1 MSGDAKNGARMIGIV
16 GSPRRGGNT
25 DILVE
30 ETLRGGQAAGAA
42 VEKVFLNDLTIAPC
56 LGCDACRK
64 AGACIQKDDMPAVLE
79 KMEQSSVWVLGT
91 PVYWWG
97 ATAQFKAFL
106 DRWYVG
112 TDVIYRNPGQRV
124 IVVIPFGDTD
134 EKTARNI
141 VGMFEDALRY
151 LKMELFAAVLAPG
164 AYDRGAVRGHEDVM
178 RTARQAG
185 RNAVVRQNNDGC
197 SCSD

>member
-1 MSGDAKNGARMIGIV
+1 MIGIV

-25 DILVE
+25 DILLE
-30 ETLRGGQAAGAA
+30 EALRGGRAAGAA
-42 VEKVFLNDLTIAPC
+42 IEKLFLSDLEIAPC
-56 LGCDACRK
+56 LGCNACRQ
-64 AGACIQKDDMPAVLE
+64 AGACVQKDDMPAVLK
-79 KMEQSSVWVLGT
+79 KMEQSRVWVFGT

-124 IVVIPFGDTD
+124 IIIIPFGDTD
-134 EKTARNI
+134 VRTARNT

-151 LKMELFAAVLAPG
+151 LKMELFATVLAAG
-164 AYDRGAVRGHEDVM
+164 VYERGAIRGHEDVM
-178 RTARQAG
+178 RKARQVG
-185 RNAVVRQNNDGC
+185 RDAMAK
-197 SCSD
+197 